1 MKPLIVVDF
10 DGTISV
16 EEVSVALLK
25 QFAEDDWL
33 EPYHLHVA
41 GKITLAE
48 LMTRQFAMIRR
59 PREEVVRF
67 VQETTRIR
75 PGFEVFVRFCGAHGV
90 PVNICS
96 AGMDVYVEAALAMLD
111 IPPIPLGVVGKARF
125 TPDGIQVQFPAGCNG
140 LDFKATFV
148 CNKKSLGYQVVYV
161 GDGISD
167 FGGAKVADFVFARDS
182 LLKVCRE
189 AGIRHE
195 PFEDFLDVLRG
206 VERILAGYAMG

>member
-16 EEVSVALLK
+16 EEVSVTLLK
-25 QFAEDDWL
+25 QFAEGDWL

-41 GKITLAE
+41 GKITLSE

-59 PREEVVRF
+59 PREELVRF

-75 PGFEVFVRFCGAHGV
+75 PGFEEFVRFCEARGI

-96 AGMDVYVEAALAMLD
+96 AGMDVYVDAALSMLD
-111 IPPIPLGVVGKARF
+111 MPPVPMGVVGKARF
-125 TPDGIQVQFPAGCNG
+125 TTYGIHVQFPSGRNG

-148 CNKKSLGYQVVYV
+148 CDKKSQGYQVVYV

-167 FGGAKVADFVFARDS
+167 FGAARVADFVFARDS
-182 LLKVCRE
+182 LLKVCRD

-195 PFEDFLDVLRG
+195 PFEDFLDVRHG
-206 VERILAGYAMG
+206 VERILATG

>member
-1 MKPLIVVDF
+1 MKPLVVVDF

-25 QFAEDDWL
+25 RFAEGDWT
-33 EPYHLHVA
+33 EPYRLHVA

-48 LMTRQFAMIRR
+48 LMTRQFVMIRR
-59 PREEVVRF
+59 PREEIVRF

-75 PGFEVFVRFCGAHGV
+75 PGFEEFVRFCGKRGV
-90 PVNICS
+90 PINICS
-96 AGMDVYVEAALAMLD
+96 AGMDVYVDAALSMLD
-111 IPPIPLGVVGKARF
+111 TPPVPVGVVGKARF
-125 TPDGIQVQFPAGCNG
+125 TPNGIQVRFPSGRNG

-148 CNKKSLGYQVVYV
+148 CDKKSQGYQVVYI

-167 FGGAKVADFVFARDS
+167 FGAAKVADFVFARDS
-182 LLKVCRE
+182 LLDVCRE

-195 PFEDFLDVLRG
+195 PFQDFIDVRQGLQ
-206 VERILAGYAMG
+206 RILAMG